1 MHSENIMKKLLL
13 LGGLRYLIPVI
24 KTAKKMGY
32 YVITCDYLP
41 ENIAHNYSDEYHN
54 VSILNKEAVLQLA
67 KSLKIDGIMS
77 FAVDPGVTTAAYVS
91 ETMGLPCPGPYES
104 IEILQNKGL
113 FREFLE
119 KHNFNVPK
127 SKSFSNVE
135 EAFSDFHFFDL
146 PVIIKPVDSAGSKGV
161 TKVIIKNQLE
171 EAINHAINHS
181 PTKTFIIE
189 DFLESKGYSSDSDC
203 FSVDGEFKFI
213 SFSNQRFDA
222 KSPNPYTP
230 SAYSWPSTISKK
242 NQDYLKFELQRLIK
256 LLGMK
261 TSIYNIEVRETIDN
275 KAYIME
281 VSPRGGGNRLSEMLS
296 YATGVNLI
304 ENSIQGALGEKI
316 IEIIPPSY
324 SSNWAEIILYSNRSG
339 LFQELKIDSRL
350 DEHIVEVDLWVEKGD
365 KIQAFNGANN
375 AIGTL
380 VVKFESLE
388 KLELVLSEY
397 LNYINIRVV

>member
-1 MHSENIMKKLLL
+1 MKKLLL

-24 KTAKKMGY
+24 KTAKRLGY

-54 VSILNKEAVLQLA
+54 VSIINKEAILQLA

-91 ETMGLPCPGPYES
+91 EIMGLPCPGPYES
-104 IEILQNKGL
+104 IEILQNKGQ

-161 TKVIIKNQLE
+161 TKVIHEKQLE
-171 EAINHAINHS
+171 DAINHAINHS

-189 DFLESKGYSSDSDC
+189 DFLKSKGYSSDSDC

-222 KSPNPYTP
+222 KSPNPFAP
-230 SAYSWPSTISKK
+230 SAYSWPSTISRK

-261 TSIYNIEVRETIDN
+261 TSIYNIEVRETLDN

-281 VSPRGGGNRLSEMLS
+281 VSPRGGGNRLSEVLN
-296 YATGVNLI
+296 YATGINLI
-304 ENSIQGALGEKI
+304 KNSIQGAMGEKI
-316 IEIIPPSY
+316 TEIIPPSY

-350 DEHIVEVDLWVEKGD
+350 DEYIVEVDLWVEKGD
-365 KIQAFNGANN
+365 EIQAFSGANDT
-375 AIGTL
+375 IGTL
-380 VVKFESLE
+380 VLKFESLE

-397 LNYINIRVV
+397 SRYIEIDVIESNF